1 MIILLGGPGTGKS
14 TQGQLLVN
22 RGKLRWIS
30 MGEIF
35 REKANDEQKK
45 QMLEGKLL
53 DSAETIKILELELQE
68 LGDEP
73 ELILDGFPRYREQ
86 AEWLLGQY
94 IENKIKVSAVVNL
107 YADKEV
113 VKKRLMNRGRPDDSA
128 ETILNRF
135 DVHEQTSMPV
145 IEVLRAGGISILQIN
160 ADQKPEDICSDIV
173 IGLKKLD
180 IEA

>member
-1 MIILLGGPGTGKS
+1 
-14 TQGQLLVN
+14 
-22 RGKLRWIS
+22 

-53 DSAETIKILELELQE
+53 DSAETIKILDLELQE

-73 ELILDGFPRYREQ
+73 ELILDGFPRYKEQ
-86 AEWLLGQY
+86 AEWLLKQHF
-94 IENKIKVSAVVNL
+94 ENKIKVSAVVNL
-107 YADKEV
+107 FADKEV
-113 VKKRLMNRGRPDDSA
+113 VKKRLMSRGRSDDTE
-128 ETILNRF
+128 ETIMNRF
-135 DVHEQTSMPV
+135 DVYEQTSMPA
-145 IEVLRAGGISILQIN
+145 IEALRTGGISILQIN

-173 IGLKKLD
+173 ISLKKLD